1 MTKYSWFTKLA
12 VIVALAMVAV
22 ACGDGDG
29 ADTTVPE
36 GTDTTEA
43 TETTEATDTTMDE
56 GSDTT
61 MSEGEGGTYRIGYS
75 NGGGVGNGFRE
86 EQVCT
91 ANAEALASGQ
101 VEELVTI
108 HRNTDAA
115 GQLSDIRDLIA
126 SGVDAI
132 VFNPNDP
139 DALNPALEEAEAAGI
154 LTVSVDA
161 FVTHENTYN
170 LYNNQVE
177 YARLGAEWLF
187 EQMGGEGNVYYMR
200 GFAGHPADTD
210 RHTGFQQ
217 ALENYPD
224 INVIPSLDGEH
235 TQWDP
240 ATTTQLIDAWL
251 SSGQYADTDGI
262 WTSGMDSQVVDAI
275 QQAGEDFVPIVGAD
289 LGAFV
294 AQLLDSEGFAGL
306 EGSAVTNTAAVG
318 GAGVNLAIKLLD
330 GETVE
335 TVEGADQPNTVLL
348 DPVLAD
354 NVTDEGRET
363 LESWQV
369 DGLDPLWPLG
379 LQIEGWTTYTP
390 EQAIACEGP
399 GA

>member
-1 MTKYSWFTKLA
+1 MTNNSWFKKLA
-12 VIVALAMVAV
+12 VIVAVAMLAV
-22 ACGDGDG
+22 ACGDDG
-29 ADTTVPE
+29 T
-36 GTDTTEA
+36 TDTTAAPGEPD
-43 TETTEATDTTMDE
+43 TTQATDTTMGDT
-56 GSDTT
+56 DTT
-61 MSEGEGGTYRIGYS
+61 VSEGEGGTYRIGYS

-91 ANAEALASGQ
+91 AKAEALASGQ
-101 VEELVTI
+101 VSELVTI

-126 SGVDAI
+126 ADVDAI

-139 DALNPALEEAEAAGI
+139 DALNPALEEAATAGI
-154 LTVSVDA
+154 PTVSVDA
-161 FVTHENTYN
+161 FVTHEDTYN

-187 EQMGGEGNVYYMR
+187 EQMGGSGNVYYMR

-210 RHTGFQQ
+210 RHTGFQE

-224 INVIPSLDGEH
+224 INVIPSIEGEH

-240 ATTTQLIDAWL
+240 ATTTTLINDWIA
-251 SSGQYADTDGI
+251 SGQYDDTDGI
-262 WTSGMDSQVVDAI
+262 WTSGMDSQVVDAV
-275 QQAGEDFVPIVGAD
+275 QQAGLDFVPIVGAD

-294 AQLLDSEGFAGL
+294 AQLLDDEGFADL
-306 EGSAVTNTAAVG
+306 EGAAVTNTAAVG
-318 GAGVNLAIKLLD
+318 GAGVNLAIKVLD
-330 GETVE
+330 GEEIDTAE
-335 TVEGADQPNTVLL
+335 DAAQPNTVLL

-354 NVTDEGRET
+354 NVSDDGRAT

-390 EQAIACEGP
+390 EQAVACVGP
-399 GA
+399 GE

>member
-1 MTKYSWFTKLA
+1 MTNSSWFKRLA
-12 VIVALAMVAV
+12 VIVALAMIAV

-29 ADTTVPE
+29 ADTTAPE
-36 GTDTTEA
+36 DTDTTEA
-43 TETTEATDTTMDE
+43 TETTEATGTTGATE
-56 GSDTT
+56 TT
-61 MSEGEGGTYRIGYS
+61 AAEGEGNYVIGYS

-101 VEELVTI
+101 VSELNTI

-126 SGVDAI
+126 AGVDAI

-139 DALNPALEEAEAAGI
+139 EALNPALEEAAAAGI

-161 FVTHENTYN
+161 FVTHEGTYN

-224 INVIPSLDGEH
+224 INVIPSIDGEH

-240 ATTTQLIDAWL
+240 ATTTDLINNWL
-251 SSGQYADTDGI
+251 ASGQYADTDGI

-275 QQAGEDFVPIVGAD
+275 QDQGQEFVPIVGAD

-306 EGSAVTNTAAVG
+306 EGAAVTNTAAVG
-318 GAGVNLAIKLLD
+318 GAGVNLALKLLN

-354 NVTDEGRET
+354 NVSDEGRAT